1 MSGQKDNTVWF
12 EDYDEDFE
20 LLTGSRTLG
29 ETDIVLFASF
39 VGLHEGLFLS
49 EVDAAAYPFRRRVAP
64 GIMTIAY
71 CEGLVAQSGLFRGAG
86 LIFLGIKE
94 SRAIAPVLMGDTIR
108 VRISFVEKKAYP
120 EKGRGAVTYRHDVI
134 NQRGETVMVYKVS
147 RMIATRAGG
156 AGLKTWLPQHEAA
169 RV

>member
-1 MSGQKDNTVWF
+1 MGGQRDNTVWF
-12 EDYDEDFE
+12 DDYDKGFE

-29 ETDIVLFASF
+29 EADIVLFASF

-49 EVDAAAYPFRRRVAP
+49 AVDAAAYPFKKRVAP

-94 SRAIAPVLMGDTIR
+94 SRAIAPVLMDDTIR
-108 VRISFVEKKAYP
+108 VRITFVEKKAYP
-120 EKGRGAVTYRHDVI
+120 EKGRGAVTYQHEVI

-147 RMIATRAGG
+147 RMIATRSGG
-156 AGLKTWLPQHEAA
+156 AGLKTWLKQPEAA
-169 RV
+169 QA